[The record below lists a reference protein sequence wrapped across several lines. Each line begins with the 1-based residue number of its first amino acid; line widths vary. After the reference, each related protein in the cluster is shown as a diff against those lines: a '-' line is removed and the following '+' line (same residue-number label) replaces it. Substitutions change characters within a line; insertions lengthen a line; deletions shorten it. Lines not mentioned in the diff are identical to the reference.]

1 MFKMAV
7 HSWYITKW
15 STFLSAHSHE
25 LANEGDYVEK
35 ECFVAE
41 DLLFQLV
48 LFVVVSMEIQRK

>member
-1 MFKMAV
+1 MAV